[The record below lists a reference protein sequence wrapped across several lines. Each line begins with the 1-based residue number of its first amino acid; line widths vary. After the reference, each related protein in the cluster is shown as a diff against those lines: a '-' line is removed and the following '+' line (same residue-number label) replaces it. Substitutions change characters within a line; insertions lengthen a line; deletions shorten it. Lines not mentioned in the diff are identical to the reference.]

1 MALKIGQVES
11 VFLSLV
17 RSGIWECDFDAP
29 QDFCQWRDVVNLAK
43 VQSLLGIVGNEI
55 LKNNGKITGLENDL
69 RLKLRSF
76 KVSNIMAVNKINET
90 TADLFNRL
98 KDNCF
103 HPILLKGSGLSC
115 NYPVPELR
123 QGGDIDVFVGMEDY
137 VKSYELFKNLTDKI
151 ERADDIWVDKN
162 YNMIFN
168 DVEVEVH
175 RLADEYPSASLD
187 KVFQKFSKEYLMKN
201 PVKVILAGS
210 EIETPSDTFNALYVF
225 MHMFRH
231 FMIRGV
237 GLRQVCDWVLF
248 LSKHKDGI
256 DQEVLKDIL
265 TQLHLLK
272 PWQDFAAMTVNYL
285 GASPED
291 IPFYR
296 DGIRDRRQRKII
308 IRILTEGNFGKQTA
322 YYKDRSDNYLVAK
335 ITSFFR
341 HMGRFLQLASLYPTL
356 VFPYMSTIM
365 KFGFGGIGRDIKAKI
380 NGR

>member
-17 RSGIWECDFDAP
+17 RSGIWERDFDAP

-76 KVSNIMAVNKINET
+76 KVSNILSVNKINDT
-90 TADLFNRL
+90 TVEVFNRL
-98 KDNCF
+98 KDNDF
-103 HPILLKGSGLSC
+103 RPILLKGSGLSC

-123 QGGDIDVFVGMEDY
+123 QGGDIDVFVGEEAY
-137 VKSYELFKNLTDKI
+137 VRSYDLFKQITDKI
-151 ERADDIWVDKN
+151 DNVNDIWVDKN
-162 YNMIFN
+162 YSMKVN

-175 RLADEYPSASLD
+175 RHADEHPSQKLD
-187 KVFQKFSKEYLMKN
+187 KIFQEFSKKYLLN
-201 PVKVILAGS
+201 NSVKLTLGDT
-210 EIETPSDTFNALYVF
+210 EIDTPSDTFNALYVF

-237 GLRQVCDWVLF
+237 GLRQVCDWMLF
-248 LSKHKDGI
+248 LSKRKDGI
-256 DQEVLKDIL
+256 DQDVLKDIL
-265 TQLHLLK
+265 NQLHLMR

-285 GASPED
+285 GASPEN
-291 IPFYR
+291 IPFYKV
-296 DGIRDRRQRKII
+296 GISDRRQKKII
-308 IRILTEGNFGKQTA
+308 IRILTEGNFGKHTA

-335 ITSFFR
+335 VTSFFR
-341 HMGRFLQLASLYPTL
+341 HIGRYLQLASLYPTL

-365 KFGFGGIGRDIKAKI
+365 KFGFGRIGRDLKEKI